1 MKVAQFARAW
11 SNECR
16 SFKGRNAQ
24 KGERPRDEGPP
35 MDGKGA
41 EQKVTGP
48 NRGSAADA
56 GISMQCG
63 EGVSVLFPAM
73 HG

>member
-1 MKVAQFARAW
+1 
-11 SNECR
+11 
-16 SFKGRNAQ
+16 
-24 KGERPRDEGPP
+24 